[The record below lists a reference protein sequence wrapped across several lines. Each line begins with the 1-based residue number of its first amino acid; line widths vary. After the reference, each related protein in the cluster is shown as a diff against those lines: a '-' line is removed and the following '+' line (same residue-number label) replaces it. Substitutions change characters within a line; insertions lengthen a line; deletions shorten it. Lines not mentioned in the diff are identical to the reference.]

1 MEKVVL
7 ITGAGGGLGQALVK
21 NLLEEK
27 YLVIGTGRNFN
38 KDLKKIKKENFK
50 SFYFYELDLKDIS
63 SIRPFIKKITKDHG
77 SLYGLINNA
86 AIGLDGVLATM
97 HESEISLSIKVNLE
111 ASILFSKYSFRS
123 MLLNKTGR
131 IVNISSIIGVTGFN
145 GLSVY
150 AATKSGLIGFNK
162 SFSRETAKMNV
173 TSNCVL
179 PGYMKTN
186 MTKDIE
192 DRKLK
197 SILRRSPMKRLAET
211 KKVAKVVLFLLSED
225 ASDINGTE
233 ITVDTGSSA

>member
-7 ITGAGGGLGQALVK
+7 VTGASGGLGQALVK
-21 NLLEEK
+21 NLLIEK

-38 KDLKKIKKENFK
+38 NDLKKIKEKNFE
-50 SFYFYELDLKDIS
+50 SFHFYELDLDDTS
-63 SIRPFIKKITKDHG
+63 LIRPFIKKITKEHG

-86 AIGLDGVLATM
+86 AVGLDGVLATM

-111 ASILFSKYSFRS
+111 ASIVFSKYSFRS
-123 MLLNKTGR
+123 MMLNKTGR
-131 IVNISSIIGVTGFN
+131 IINISSIIGKTGFN

-162 SFSRETAKMNV
+162 SFSRETAKMNI

-179 PGYMKTN
+179 PGYMQTN

-192 DRKLK
+192 DQKLK
-197 SILRRSPMKRLAET
+197 SILRRSPMSKLAET
-211 KKVAKVVLFLLSED
+211 NKVAKVVLFLLSDD